1 MNETPH
7 PTPPA
12 PAQPIRTIVAGTD
25 FSPASAAA
33 VAWAGA
39 LARAHGAALHLV
51 HALRIYGP
59 PTDFLVSPPDFTE
72 ELQARAIARLDETV
86 DSERSLGTTASPAF
100 RMGDPQHALI
110 ETAQELGADLLVVG
124 TRGATGLEHL
134 LLGSTA
140 ERVLERAPCPVLT
153 VHPDQTPPAS
163 GLRHLLVPTD
173 FSHDAERAL
182 AAALA
187 LAPRGGAALRLT
199 LLHAYYLPIE
209 YTAYGT
215 IPTSPRYLDD
225 VAGAADSRLSALAA
239 ALARPGLTIDT
250 LAREGYPPEVILS
263 EAASLAVDLVAM
275 GTRGRTGLEHL
286 LLGSTAERVVQRAPC
301 PALTVRGS

>member
-1 MNETPH
+1 MSDTPQAA
-7 PTPPA
+7 TLPPSR
-12 PAQPIRTIVAGTD
+12 PVRTILAGTD

-39 LARAHGAALHLV
+39 LARAHGGTLHVV
-51 HALRIYGP
+51 HALRVYGP
-59 PTDFLVSPPDFTE
+59 PTDFLVSPPDYTE
-72 ELQARAIARLDETV
+72 ELQAHAIARLEETV
-86 DSERSLGTTASPAF
+86 DGERNLGTGAATAF
-100 RMGDPQHALI
+100 RMGEPHHALL
-110 ETAQELGADLLVVG
+110 EAAAELGADLLVVG
-124 TRGATGLEHL
+124 TRGTTGLEHL

-140 ERVLERAPCPVLT
+140 ERVLERANCPVLT
-153 VHPDQTPPAS
+153 VHPDQTPPA
-163 GLRHLLVPTD
+163 GGPHHLLMPTD

-187 LAPRGGAALRLT
+187 LLPPGAEALRLT

-225 VAGAADSRLSALAA
+225 VAGAAETRLTALAN
-239 ALARPGLTIDT
+239 ALDRPGLAIDT
-250 LAREGYPPEVILS
+250 LTREGYPPEVILT
-263 EAASLAVDLVAM
+263 EAARLGVDLIAM

-286 LLGSTAERVVQRAPC
+286 LLGSTAERVVQRATC
-301 PALTVRGS
+301 PVLTVRGA